1 MCFKFFLLKKSEEG
15 DQMHNCEL
23 KPENLR
29 KVCDYNDFSFES
41 TADIPPLEGIIGQ
54 ERGVKALEFGLKVN
68 KHGYNIFIAGVPGTG
83 RSSYAS
89 SLVNNIAKNGEIPLD
104 WCYLY
109 NFDNSDQPKVVS
121 FPAGKAIEYQKDMQ
135 ELLAKV
141 TSEIPLALE
150 SEEYQDAKSVILQ
163 KLQAKQNEVQAYI
176 NNTSK
181 ELGFALKTAEK
192 GLVTVPLNREGKPMD
207 EEEFQNLY
215 GEKKE
220 LIDENSKKLNG
231 LVLEAFQKLREFE
244 REIEKEVQKL
254 ENKIILNNIEPFFQE
269 ISQKYAANSMIKD
282 HLYNIKEDLLKNAK
296 EFKGKD
302 HGSSGSEFFFLQEN
316 RFKNINQRY
325 QVNVLIDHSKTQGSP
340 VIEEA
345 NPTYYNLLGRA
356 EYESHLGVLS
366 TDFTKIKAG
375 SLHQA
380 NGGYLILKC
389 RDVLTSPLCWEGLKR
404 TLKTGEIQIESI
416 GHQLGTITTSSLKP
430 EPIPLHIKVII
441 IGSYSEYQLLHHYDE
456 DFRKLFKIMVDFD
469 VEMQRTDDYIYKL
482 ARFISDHCEK
492 QKLRHF
498 SKEAVAHIVEY
509 SSRLADSQNK
519 LSTRFNELVEIIY
532 EADTWA
538 GLDHADLVTDE
549 HVNKAIQ
556 EKTYR
561 SNKYEKKLL
570 ELMKEGQLLV
580 ELDNEVVGQVNGL
593 AVLDTGNYTFG
604 KPNKI
609 TVNTFLG
616 RKGIINIEREVKM
629 SGSVHDKGV
638 LILSGYL
645 GEKFGRRFPVSF
657 SASICFEQL
666 YSGVDGD
673 SASSAELYAL
683 FSSLADLPIA
693 QGIAVTGS
701 VNQKGFIQPI
711 GGVNQK
717 IEGFFQVCKAK
728 GLTGRQGVIIPAQNV
743 VNLMLDQEVITA
755 VKENMFHLYAVST
768 VEEGIEILTGVSA
781 GSADEQGNYTA
792 DTVFGRIQKKL
803 YTYYSL
809 VKEEQ
814 ENYNSKL

>member
-1 MCFKFFLLKKSEEG
+1 
-15 DQMHNCEL
+15 MHSCEL
-23 KPENLR
+23 KPEKLR
-29 KVCDYNDFSFES
+29 KVCDYKSFSFES

-54 ERGVKALEFGLKVN
+54 ERGVNALEFGLKVN

-83 RSSYAS
+83 RSSYTS
-89 SLVNNIAKNGEIPLD
+89 SLVNNIAKNGEIPLE

-109 NFDNSDQPKVVS
+109 NFDNSDQPKAVS
-121 FPAGKAIEYQKDMQ
+121 FPAGKAIEFQKDMLK
-135 ELLAKV
+135 LLAKV
-141 TSEIPLALE
+141 TTEIPLALE
-150 SEEYQDAKSVILQ
+150 SDEYQDAKTVIMQ
-163 KLQAKQNEVQAYI
+163 KLQAKQNEAQAYI
-176 NNTSK
+176 NNISK

-192 GLVTVPLNREGKPMD
+192 GLVTVPLNSEGKPMD

-215 GEKKE
+215 GERKE
-220 LIDENSKKLNG
+220 HIEENSKKLNV
-231 LVLEAFQKLREFE
+231 LVLEAFKKLHEFE
-244 REIEKEVQKL
+244 REIEQEVQKL
-254 ENKIILNNIEPFFQE
+254 ENNSILNNIGPFFQKLA
-269 ISQKYAANSMIKD
+269 IKYSDNSLIKD
-282 HLYNIKEDLLKNAK
+282 HLENLKADLLKNAK

-302 HGSSGSEFFFLQEN
+302 HGSGSELFFLQEN
-316 RFKNINQRY
+316 RLKNIIQKY
-325 QVNVLIDHSKTQGSP
+325 QVNVLIDHSKTQGAP
-340 VIEEA
+340 VIIEV
-345 NPTYYNLLGRA
+345 NPTYYNLLGRV
-356 EYESHLGVLS
+356 EHESHLGVLS

-389 RDVLTSPLCWEGLKR
+389 RDILTSPLCWDGLKR

-441 IGSYSEYQLLHHYDE
+441 IGSDHEYQLLRYYDE

-469 VEMQRTDDYIYKL
+469 VEMPRSEDHIYKL

-498 SKEAVAHIVEY
+498 SKDAVARIVEY
-509 SSRLADSQNK
+509 SSRLADSQDK

-532 EADTWA
+532 EADVWA
-538 GLDHADLVTDE
+538 GLDNADLVTDK

-556 EKTYR
+556 EKIYR

-570 ELMKEGQLLV
+570 EMMNEGQLLV
-580 ELDNEVVGQVNGL
+580 ELNNKVVGQVNGL

-645 GEKFGRRFPVSF
+645 GEKFGRKSPVSF

-717 IEGFFQVCKAK
+717 IEGFFQVCKAQ
-728 GLTGRQGVIIPAQNV
+728 GLTGKQGVIIPAQNV
-743 VNLMLDQEVITA
+743 VNLMLDKEVITA
-755 VKENMFHLYAVST
+755 VKENKFHLYAVTT
-768 VEEGIEILTGVSA
+768 VEEGIEILTGVPA
-781 GSADEQGNYTA
+781 GSADEQVNCPA

-803 YTYYSL
+803 CEYYSL

-814 ENYNSKL
+814 ENNNK

>member
-1 MCFKFFLLKKSEEG
+1 MGVDVL
-15 DQMHNCEL
+15 MHRCEI
-23 KPENLR
+23 KPEKLR
-29 KVCDYNDFSFES
+29 KICDYSNFPFDS

-83 RSSYAS
+83 RSSYTS
-89 SLVNNIAKNGEIPLD
+89 SLVNNIAKTGEKPLD

-109 NFDNSDQPKVVS
+109 NFDDPDRPRAVS
-121 FPAGKAIEYQKDMQ
+121 FPAGKAIEFRKDMQ

-141 TSEIPLALE
+141 TTEIPLALE
-150 SEEYQDAKSVILQ
+150 SEEYQDAKTVIFQ

-176 NNTSK
+176 NNISK
-181 ELGFALKTAEK
+181 ELGFALKSAEK
-192 GLVTVPLNREGKPMD
+192 GLVTVPLNSEGKPMD
-207 EEEFQNLY
+207 EDEFQNLY

-220 LIDENSKKLNG
+220 LIDENSKKLNL
-231 LVLEAFQKLREFE
+231 LVLEAFKELREFE

-269 ISQKYAANSMIKD
+269 LVQKYSAYSAIKEY
-282 HLYNIKEDLLKNAK
+282 LEKVKEDLLKNTK
-296 EFKGKD
+296 EFKNY
-302 HGSSGSEFFFLQEN
+302 SSGSELFFLQEN
-316 RFKNINQRY
+316 RFKKIIQRY
-325 QVNVLIDHSKTQGSP
+325 QVNVLIDHSKTQGAP
-340 VIEEA
+340 VVIEA
-345 NPTYYNLLGRA
+345 NPTYYNLLGRV

-366 TDFTKIKAG
+366 TDFTKIKPG

-389 RDVLTSPLCWEGLKR
+389 RDVLTSPLCWDGLKR

-416 GHQLGTITTSSLKP
+416 RHQLGTITTSTLRP
-430 EPIPLHIKVII
+430 EPIPLQIKVIM
-441 IGSYSEYQLLHHYDE
+441 IGSYYEYQLLHYYDE
-456 DFRKLFKIMVDFD
+456 DFGKLFKIMVDFD
-469 VEMQRTDDYIYKL
+469 VEMQRSEDHIYKL

-498 SKEAVAHIVEY
+498 SKDAVAQIVEY
-509 SSRLADSQNK
+509 SSRLADSQDK

-532 EADTWA
+532 EADAWA
-538 GLDHADLVTDE
+538 GLEDADLVTGKYI
-549 HVNKAIQ
+549 NKAIE

-570 ELMKEGQLLV
+570 EMMREGQILV
-580 ELDNEVVGQVNGL
+580 EVDNQVIGQVNAL

-645 GEKFGRRFPVSF
+645 GEKFGQKFPVSF

-683 FSSLADLPIA
+683 FSSLADLPIE

-728 GLTGRQGVIIPAQNV
+728 GLTGKQGVIIPAQNV

-755 VKENMFHLYAVST
+755 VKENKFHLYAVTT
-768 VEEGIEILTGVSA
+768 VEEGIEILTGVPA
-781 GSADEQGNYTA
+781 GRADKQGNYPPN
-792 DTVFGRIQKKL
+792 TVFGRIQKKL
-803 YTYYSL
+803 RTYYSL

-814 ENYNSKL
+814 KDENK